1 LIAKF
6 ASSNI
11 SIHSALIYPTFTLG
25 IIPLIITRTFLL
37 TGVCYAASA
46 LSQFIVDDY
55 KQILVIGCEEAS
67 KWSTSEPTLHVHTN
81 LELAKLEEELQIRG
95 QSIHVWIFA
104 LVHQCL

>member
-1 LIAKF
+1 MSLPIWAT
-6 ASSNI
+6 SLPI
-11 SIHSALIYPTFTLG
+11 G
-25 IIPLIITRTFLL
+25 IILQFCVGVVVPGVVSLVANALTKFL
-37 TGVCYAASA
+37 
-46 LSQFIVDDY
+46 VDDY

>member
-1 LIAKF
+1 MIFSIF
-6 ASSNI
+6 A
-11 SIHSALIYPTFTLG
+11 LG
-25 IIPLIITRTFLL
+25 IIPLFITGTFLFAGL
-37 TGVCYAASA
+37 SYA

>member
-1 LIAKF
+1 
-6 ASSNI
+6 
-11 SIHSALIYPTFTLG
+11 LG
-25 IIPLIITRTFLL
+25 IIPLIITETVLFA
-37 TGVCYAASA
+37 GVYAASA

-67 KWSTSEPTLHVHTN
+67 KWSTSEPTLDVPTN
-81 LELAKLEEELQIRG
+81 LELAKLEEELQNQG

>member
-1 LIAKF
+1 M
-6 ASSNI
+6 S
-11 SIHSALIYPTFTLG
+11 
-25 IIPLIITRTFLL
+25 
-37 TGVCYAASA
+37 TGVLVGGVLYAATA

-81 LELAKLEEELQIRG
+81 LEFESLEKELQIQG
-95 QSIHVWIFA
+95 QPIHVWIFA